1 MTRLISILL
10 AMALA
15 APVVAQDTGTA
26 TTGETTTE
34 TQSDTATDTAPD
46 ATTETGTA
54 TDAAP
59 ETDTATDETPATGET
74 TEQTGL
80 DMGSDSAP
88 GEPGVGDAY
97 TRESFGDWQ
106 LQCVKTENGEDPCQ
120 LYQLLTDEDDNPVAE
135 FSMFRLPEGGQAVA
149 GATVVVPLETAL
161 TEDLLLGVDG
171 NKGKRYRFSFCTTI
185 GCFAR
190 IGLTQADVDSLKR
203 GAEASITITPW
214 AAPDA
219 KVRLTMSLIGF
230 TAGFDEV
237 TEALPQQR

>member
-15 APVVAQDTGTA
+15 APAVAQDTGTA

-34 TQSDTATDTAPD
+34 TQSDTATDTATD
-46 ATTETGTA
+46 ATTETEA
-54 TDAAP
+54 EAEA
-59 ETDTATDETPATGET
+59 ETDEAPATVET

-80 DMGSDSAP
+80 DMGSDSAA

-230 TAGFDEV
+230 TAGFEEV

>member
-15 APVVAQDTGTA
+15 APAVAQDTGTA

-34 TQSDTATDTAPD
+34 TQSDTATDTATD
-46 ATTETGTA
+46 ATTETEA
-54 TDAAP
+54 EAD
-59 ETDTATDETPATGET
+59 TDEAPATGET
-74 TEQTGL
+74 TGQTGL
-80 DMGSDSAP
+80 DMGSDSAA

-171 NKGKRYRFSFCTTI
+171 NKGKRYRFS
-185 GCFAR
+185 
-190 IGLTQADVDSLKR
+190 
-203 GAEASITITPW
+203 
-214 AAPDA
+214 
-219 KVRLTMSLIGF
+219 
-230 TAGFDEV
+230 
-237 TEALPQQR
+237 